1 MDNKSNLLKDANAGL
16 VVFLVALP
24 LCLGI
29 ALASG
34 APLFSGIIAGIV
46 GGIIVGMF
54 SGSRFGVSGPA
65 AGLTVIVA
73 TSIQQLG
80 SYEVFLTAVVLAGFF
95 QVILGIIKS
104 GYVAYFFP
112 NSVIKGM
119 LAAIGIIIILKQIP
133 HAFGID
139 SDFIGDE
146 SFFQKD
152 GENTISEIFNIL
164 RVFHSGALIIGL
176 ISILTLVFWE
186 SKYVKK
192 IKFLSQIP
200 GALIVVLI
208 GVSLKLYFDSS
219 SELLHLKSEHLV
231 NLPVSSNFAQYIS
244 FLRFPDFTTILSN
257 ASIWKIALVIAVVAS
272 LETLLCV
279 EATDKLDPNKT
290 ITPTNKELIAQ
301 GIGNIFSGLI
311 GGIPVTQ
318 VIVRSSANI
327 QANAKS
333 KKSTIFHGILLVC
346 SSLFIPNLLNNIPL
360 ASLSAIL
367 LLVGYKLAKPSLFKS
382 TWKEGFSQF
391 FPFIITVLA
400 IVFTDLLLG
409 IGIGLFVSLG
419 FILYTNFKNSIT
431 SLKDK
436 NHMLIRFNKDIFFFN
451 KAQLMKIIEEFK
463 NGDIITIDGTKAN
476 FIDQDIY
483 LTLIELENN
492 FVDDNIEIELKN
504 ITFNKTIQK

>member
-80 SYEVFLTAVVLAGFF
+80 SYEVFLTAVVLAGVF
-95 QVILGIIKS
+95 QLILGTIKA
-104 GYVAYFFP
+104 GFVAYFFP

-139 SDFIGDE
+139 TDFIGDE
-146 SFFQKD
+146 SFLQKD

-164 RVFHSGALIIGL
+164 RVFHSGALLIGL
-176 ISILTLVFWE
+176 ISILTLVLWE

-192 IKFLSQIP
+192 IKFLNQIP
-200 GALIVVLI
+200 GALLVVVI
-208 GVSLKLYFDSS
+208 GIGLKLYFDSS
-219 SELLHLKSEHLV
+219 SEVFQLKSEHLV
-231 NLPVSSNFAQYIS
+231 NLPVSNNFAQYFS
-244 FLRFPDFTTILSN
+244 FLRFPDFTNILSN
-257 ASIWKIALVIAVVAS
+257 ASIWKTALVIAAVAS

-279 EATDKLDPNKT
+279 EATDKLDPSKT

-301 GIGNIFSGLI
+301 GVGNIFSGLI
-311 GGIPVTQ
+311 GGIPITQ

-327 QANAKS
+327 QAEAKS
-333 KKSTIFHGILLVC
+333 KKSTIFHGILLLS
-346 SSLFIPNLLNNIPL
+346 SSLFIPNVLNNIPL
-360 ASLSAIL
+360 ASLAAIL
-367 LLVGYKLAKPSLFKS
+367 LLVGYKLAKPSLFKT
-382 TWKEGFSQF
+382 TWNEGYVQF
-391 FPFIITVLA
+391 FPFLITVLA
-400 IVFTDLLLG
+400 VIFSDLLIG
-409 IGIGLFVSLG
+409 IGIGLLISLG
-419 FILYTNFKNSIT
+419 FILNTNFRNSIT
-431 SLKDK
+431 FVKDK
-436 NHMLIRFNKDIFFFN
+436 NYILVKLNKDIFFFN
-451 KAQLMKIIEEFK
+451 KPQLMKIIEEFK
-463 NGDIITIDGTKAN
+463 NGDIITIDGTKAK

-483 LTLIELENN
+483 LTLIELKSNLVN
-492 FVDDNIEIELKN
+492 DNIEIELKN
-504 ITFNKTIQK
+504 ITLNKTI

>member
-1 MDNKSNLLKDANAGL
+1 MDNKTNILKDANAGL

-46 GGIIVGMF
+46 GGIIVGIF

-80 SYEVFLTAVVLAGFF
+80 SFEFFLTAVVLAGFF
-95 QVILGIIKS
+95 QIILGIVKS

-139 SDFIGDE
+139 TDFIGDE
-146 SFFQKD
+146 SFLQKD

-164 RVFHSGALIIGL
+164 WVFHSGALIIGL
-176 ISILTLVFWE
+176 ISILTLVLWE
-186 SKYVKK
+186 SKFVKK
-192 IKFLSQIP
+192 IKFLNQIP
-200 GALIVVLI
+200 GALLIVVI
-208 GVSLKLYFDSS
+208 GIGLKLYFDSS
-219 SELLHLKSEHLV
+219 SEVFQLKSEHLV
-231 NLPVSSNFAQYIS
+231 NLPVSNNFGQYIS
-244 FLRFPDFTTILSN
+244 FLRFPNFTTILSN
-257 ASIWKIALVIAVVAS
+257 PSIWKVALIIAAVAS

-279 EATDKLDPNKT
+279 EATDKLDPSKT

-311 GGIPVTQ
+311 GGIPITQ

-327 QANAKS
+327 QAEGKS
-333 KKSTIFHGILLVC
+333 KKSTIFHGILLLS

-382 TWKEGFSQF
+382 TWNEGYFQF
-391 FPFIITVLA
+391 FPFFITVLA
-400 IVFTDLLLG
+400 VIFTDLLLG
-409 IGIGLFVSLG
+409 IGIGFLVSLV
-419 FILYTNFKNSIT
+419 FILNTNFKNSIT
-431 SLKDK
+431 SIKDK

-451 KAQLMKIIEEFK
+451 KVQLMKIMEEFK
-463 NGDIITIDGTKAN
+463 NGDIITIDGTKAK

-483 LTLIELENN
+483 ITLMDLKNN
-492 FVDDNIEIELKN
+492 LVDDNIEIELKN
-504 ITFNKTIQK
+504 ITFNKTI